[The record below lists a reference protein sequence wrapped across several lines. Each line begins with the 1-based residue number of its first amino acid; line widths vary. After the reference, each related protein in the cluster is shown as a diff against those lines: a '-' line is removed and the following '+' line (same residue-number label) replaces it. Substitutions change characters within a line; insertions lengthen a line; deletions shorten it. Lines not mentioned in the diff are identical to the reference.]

1 MELKNSLIIIHPMNT
16 TIENIYKNLQMP
28 TLQEEIFTTLLNH
41 KNIKIEFINSNSVKN
56 GTIYIQEE
64 DEWVILL
71 EGEATLEVEQTTHTL
86 KCGDYLFIPA
96 KVEHRVLFTNE
107 KTLWLAVH
115 IF

>member
-1 MELKNSLIIIHPMNT
+1 MELKNSLIIIRSMNT

-28 TLQEEIFTTLLNH
+28 TFKEEIVTTLLTR
-41 KNIKIEFINSNSVKN
+41 KNIKIEFINSNSIKN

-71 EGEATLEVEQTTHTL
+71 EGEATLEVAQITHTL
-86 KCGDYLFIPA
+86 KNGDYLFIPA

-107 KTLWLAVH
+107 KALWLAVH